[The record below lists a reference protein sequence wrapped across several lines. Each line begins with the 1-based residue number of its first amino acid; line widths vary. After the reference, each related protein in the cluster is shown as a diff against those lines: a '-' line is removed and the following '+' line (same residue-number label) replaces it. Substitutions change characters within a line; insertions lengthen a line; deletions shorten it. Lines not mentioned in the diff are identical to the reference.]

1 MNQQATLPA
10 VCGIFAP
17 PLMVAL
23 WAVASVLRPG
33 YDQLAQ
39 KGSELGTGQ
48 NSIVMNVNF
57 LVTGILIVIFA
68 LGLFRG
74 IRGGIWPR
82 IGLGLLLPSGLTE
95 AMTGF
100 FPCDLGCP
108 ATLGSFSQNA
118 HLGIG
123 LTFFGSIAFSPLLI
137 GLGMS
142 EGFWKPYRSYSIL
155 SGISG
160 VCLGAGFSV
169 AILVSSPYVGLM
181 ERLFLAVPFLWIELM
196 AIRLFR
202 VR

>member
-1 MNQQATLPA
+1 
-10 VCGIFAP
+10 
-17 PLMVAL
+17 MVAL

-74 IRGGIWPR
+74 IRGRIWPR
-82 IGLGLLLPSGLTE
+82 IGLGLQLLSGLTA

-100 FPCDLGCP
+100 FPCDAGCS
-108 ATLGSFSQNA
+108 AALGSFSQNA

-123 LTFFGSIAFSPLLI
+123 LIFF
-137 GLGMS
+137 
-142 EGFWKPYRSYSIL
+142 
-155 SGISG
+155 
-160 VCLGAGFSV
+160 
-169 AILVSSPYVGLM
+169 
-181 ERLFLAVPFLWIELM
+181 
-196 AIRLFR
+196 
-202 VR
+202 